1 MKPLGRALASWQPQA
16 LESGDPLFVLQKEWA
31 EIVGE
36 DVAAQTRPAE
46 IVRDALVV
54 LTRSSAW
61 SQQLAFLSERV
72 LRLVQ
77 ERAGV
82 PIRTLRFRVGRIRT
96 GAVRPAHHGEP
107 RATARRSARKPPRTV
122 EPAPS
127 LEAALERF
135 RADVAATQRAKAAAG
150 WKECVRCGARTH
162 TASTP
167 FCVPCGNAHA
177 QERDAQVARL
187 LFEAPWLGYAGIA
200 PLVQGLR
207 PQEYDA
213 VRLALLRR
221 WRDTLERIRRSPRPR
236 VTTRDRSIASSYV
249 LLKSEMEPDK
259 IAPAVVRDLL
269 GDELH
274 DIFYGNE
281 NS

>member
-1 MKPLGRALASWQPQA
+1 MKPLARALASWQPQA

-82 PIRTLRFRVGRIRT
+82 PIRTLRFRVGRIREAAP
-96 GAVRPAHHGEP
+96 GV
-107 RATARRSARKPPRTV
+107 ARRRRSERKHSPSRSH

-127 LEAALERF
+127 LQAAFERF
-135 RADVAATQRAKAAAG
+135 KTDVAAAQRAKAAAG

-200 PLVQGLR
+200 PLVQGLG
-207 PQEYDA
+207 PHEYAA

-269 GDELH
+269 GDDLH
-274 DIFYGNE
+274 GIFYGNE

>member
-1 MKPLGRALASWQPQA
+1 MKPLARALKAWQPQA
-16 LESGDPLFVLQKEWA
+16 LHPGDPLYVLQAEWA
-31 EIVGE
+31 QIVGA
-36 DVAAQTRPAE
+36 DVAANTRPAE
-46 IVRDALVV
+46 IIREALVV
-54 LTRSSAW
+54 VTRSSAW

-72 LRLVQ
+72 LQ
-77 ERAGV
+77 AIHERAGDS
-82 PIRTLRFRVGRIRT
+82 IRTLRFRVGRLRET
-96 GAVRPAHHGEP
+96 GPLAARPRGTR
-107 RATARRSARKPPRTV
+107 RAKPLRAV
-122 EPAPS
+122 EPAPT
-127 LEAALERF
+127 LEAAVDRF
-135 RADVAATQRAKAAAG
+135 RADVTAAQRAKAAAG

-167 FCVPCGNAHA
+167 FCVPCGNVHA

-200 PLVQGLR
+200 PLVHRLT
-207 PQEYDA
+207 PQEYEA

-221 WRDTLERIRRSPRPR
+221 WKDTLERIRRSARPC
-236 VTTRDRSIASSYV
+236 VTARERSIASSYV
-249 LLKSEMEPDK
+249 LLKSGLEPDR

-269 GDELH
+269 GDELN

>member
-1 MKPLGRALASWQPQA
+1 MKPLARALTAWQPQA
-16 LESGDPLFVLQKEWA
+16 LHPGDPLSVLQAEWA
-31 EIVGE
+31 QIVGD

-54 LTRSSAW
+54 VTRSSAW

-72 LRLVQ
+72 LHAVQ

-82 PIRTLRFRVGRIRT
+82 SIRTLRFRVGRVRESAGGGMPRRRRT
-96 GAVRPAHHGEP
+96 DRKKPAVRAAE
-107 RATARRSARKPPRTV
+107 AAV
-122 EPAPS
+122 S
-127 LEAALERF
+127 LEAAIDRF
-135 RADVAATQRAKAAAG
+135 RADVAASQRAKAAAG
-150 WKECVRCGARTH
+150 WKECARCGARTH
-162 TASTP
+162 TASGP
-167 FCVPCGNAHA
+167 FCVPCANVHA

-200 PLVQGLR
+200 PLVRGLT
-207 PQEYDA
+207 PQEYES

-221 WRDTLERIRRSPRPR
+221 WKDTLERIRRSARPR

-249 LLKSEMEPDK
+249 LLKSQLEPEK

>member
-1 MKPLGRALASWQPQA
+1 MKPLASALTAWKPQV
-16 LESGDPLFVLQKEWA
+16 LHPGDPLAVLQAEWA
-31 EIVGE
+31 EIVGD

-54 LTRSSAW
+54 VTRSSAW

-72 LRLVQ
+72 LSAVH
-77 ERAGV
+77 ERTGMS
-82 PIRTLRFRVGRIRT
+82 IGNLRFRVGRIREVA
-96 GAVRPAHHGEP
+96 GGI
-107 RATARRSARKPPRTV
+107 PPRPRRGKRVKREVRTL
-122 EPAPS
+122 EPAPT

-135 RADVAATQRAKAAAG
+135 RADVTAAQRARTAAG
-150 WKECVRCGARTH
+150 WKECPRCGARTH
-162 TASTP
+162 TASGS
-167 FCVPCGNAHA
+167 FCVPCSNAHA

-187 LFEAPWLGYAGIA
+187 LYEAPWLGYAGIA

-207 PQEYDA
+207 PHEYDA
-213 VRLALLRR
+213 VRLTLLRR
-221 WRDTLERIRRSPRPR
+221 WKDTLERIRRSARPR
-236 VTTRDRSIASSYV
+236 ITMRDRSIASSYV
-249 LLKSEMEPDK
+249 LLKSQLEPDK

-274 DIFYGNE
+274 DILYGNE

>member
-1 MKPLGRALASWQPQA
+1 MKPLGRALKAWQPLA
-16 LESGDPLFVLQKEWA
+16 LNPGDPISVLQAEWA
-31 EIVGE
+31 QIVGGE
-36 DVAAQTRPAE
+36 VAANTRPAE

-54 LTRSSAW
+54 VTRSSAW

-72 LRLVQ
+72 LRAIH
-77 ERAGV
+77 ERTDV
-82 PIRTLRFRVGRIRT
+82 PIRSLRFRVGRVV
-96 GAVRPAHHGEP
+96 VRQAHHDPARGT
-107 RATARRSARKPPRTV
+107 RKARRAAPRTV

-127 LEAALERF
+127 LEVAMERF
-135 RADVAATQRAKAAAG
+135 RADVGAAQRAKAAAG
-150 WKECVRCGARTH
+150 WKECMRCGARTH
-162 TASTP
+162 TAPGP

-200 PLVQGLR
+200 PLVQGLT
-207 PQEYDA
+207 PKQYEA
-213 VRLALLRR
+213 VRLTLLRR
-221 WRDTLERIRRSPRPR
+221 WKDTLERIRRSARPR

-249 LLKSEMEPDK
+249 LLKSELEPDR

-274 DIFYGNE
+274 DIFYGNQ